1 MAANRSE
8 LDRPNDARGRSKY
21 RDGDDVRDPTP
32 PKQRS
37 DTKPDTKSEARGPA
51 RESIGR
57 TARRTDDAPTGPEG
71 RDRMRN
77 RDDA

>member
-1 MAANRSE
+1 MPVNHSE
-8 LDRPNDARGRSKY
+8 LDRPNDGRDRDKY

-32 PKQRS
+32 ANQRS

-51 RESIGR
+51 RENRGR
-57 TARRTDDAPTGPEG
+57 TPRGTVDPPTGLEG
-71 RDRMRN
+71 NDRMRN